1 MLHHTKKISTLRHA
15 LLALLL
21 LALTGCAQLGF
32 GGSSG
37 SESAPPTAE
46 TMTGNQP
53 YNPTEFR
60 DLLIPGEL
68 AWNRDKSM
76 VIKTDSYAGGVL
88 NFSGRVDINSLS
100 DFFVKSM
107 ERNGWKL
114 AGSIKYKQ
122 VLLAFVKPAK
132 TCTITIAD
140 SEFGLKTEVNV
151 YVTEDITK
159 RDLPAP
165 ATAPAAGGTTKP
177 GGY

>member
-1 MLHHTKKISTLRHA
+1 MLHQNHTIASALRHT
-15 LLALLL
+15 LLALVLFS
-21 LALTGCAQLGF
+21 LAGCAQLGL
-32 GGSSG
+32 GGSSSS
-37 SESAPPTAE
+37 SESASSTTAA
-46 TMTGNQP
+46 TNQP
-53 YNPTEFR
+53 YSPAEFR
-60 DLLIPGEL
+60 DLIIPGEL
-68 AWNRDKSM
+68 TWNRDKSM

-88 NFSGRVDINSLS
+88 NFSGKVEVNSLAE
-100 DFFVKSM
+100 FFAKSM

-140 SEFGLKTEVNV
+140 GEFGLKTDVNV

-159 RDLPAP
+159 RDQPAP
-165 ATAPAAGGTTKP
+165 AANTTSRP

>member
-1 MLHHTKKISTLRHA
+1 MHRSEKIPAIIRQA
-15 LLALLL
+15 LLGLVLLG
-21 LALTGCAQLGF
+21 LAGCAQLGL
-32 GGSSG
+32 GKSAG
-37 SESAPPTAE
+37 ESAPPAE
-46 TMTGNQP
+46 TATATNQP
-53 YNPTEFR
+53 YNPAEFR
-60 DLLIPGEL
+60 DILIPGEL

-88 NFSGRVDINSLS
+88 NFSGKVDINSLS
-100 DFFVKSM
+100 EFFAKSM

-159 RDLPAP
+159 RDQPAP
-165 ATAPAAGGTTKP
+165 AAEMSTRP

>member
-1 MLHHTKKISTLRHA
+1 MPHHRQPLSSALHAA
-15 LLALLL
+15 LVALLL
-21 LALTGCAQLGF
+21 LALTGCAQLGL
-32 GGSSG
+32 GGSSS
-37 SESAPPTAE
+37 SESAPPTDTAAA
-46 TMTGNQP
+46 NQP
-53 YNPTEFR
+53 YSPAEFR
-60 DLLIPGEL
+60 DLIIPGEL
-68 AWNRDKSM
+68 VWNRDKSM

-88 NFSGRVDINSLS
+88 NFSGKVDINSLS
-100 DFFVKSM
+100 DFFAKSM

-159 RDLPAP
+159 RDQPAP
-165 ATAPAAGGTTKP
+165 APTTSTRP

>member
-1 MLHHTKKISTLRHA
+1 MLHRNQKFASVLLI
-15 LLALLL
+15 LALF
-21 LALTGCAQLGF
+21 ALTGCAQLGW
-32 GGSSG
+32 GGSTS
-37 SESAPPTAE
+37 SESAPPEAAAT
-46 TMTGNQP
+46 NQP
-53 YNPTEFR
+53 YSPAEFR
-60 DLLIPGEL
+60 DLIIPGEL

-88 NFSGRVDINSLS
+88 NFSGKVDINSLA
-100 DFFVKSM
+100 DFFAKSM

-159 RDLPAP
+159 RDQPAP
-165 ATAPAAGGTTKP
+165 AATGTTRP

>member
-1 MLHHTKKISTLRHA
+1 MLHHNQKFASA
-15 LLALLL
+15 LLALALL
-21 LALTGCAQLGF
+21 TLTGCAQLGW
-32 GGSSG
+32 GGSTG
-37 SESAPPTAE
+37 SESAPAE
-46 TMTGNQP
+46 TAATNQP
-53 YNPTEFR
+53 YNPAEFR

-76 VIKTDSYAGGVL
+76 VIKTESYAGGVL
-88 NFSGRVDINSLS
+88 NFSGKVDINSLS
-100 DFFVKSM
+100 EFFAKSM

-159 RDLPAP
+159 RDQP
-165 ATAPAAGGTTKP
+165 ATATSPSPRP